1 MNVPVTPIAAIS
13 LGVFSSNM
21 ACLDPGLKRYENT
34 NLAQDPVFSYRTAYA
49 GRMVRLPL
57 TAQQLAAGKRI
68 GEQIRQARGERTLG
82 EVAEA
87 AAISP
92 ETLRKIET
100 GRLATPAFTTIAAL
114 ARVLPLSLD
123 ELADICLDR
132 VSLPHT
138 G

>member
-1 MNVPVTPIAAIS
+1 MAWSDDQATPHGTVR
-13 LGVFSSNM
+13 L
-21 ACLDPGLKRYENT
+21 R
-34 NLAQDPVFSYRTAYA
+34 YRTPHAN
-49 GRMVRLPL
+49 GE
-57 TAQQLAAGKRI
+57 AAGGPWRA
-68 GEQIRQARGERTLG
+68 ERNYRAYLRQARGDRKLV

-114 ARVLPLSLD
+114 ARTLALPLD
-123 ELADICLDR
+123 DLAHICLARTD
-132 VSLPHT
+132 LEKT

>member
-1 MNVPVTPIAAIS
+1 
-13 LGVFSSNM
+13 
-21 ACLDPGLKRYENT
+21 
-34 NLAQDPVFSYRTAYA
+34 
-49 GRMVRLPL
+49 MVRLPL
-57 TAQQLAAGKRI
+57 TTEQLAAGKRI
-68 GEQIRQARGERTLG
+68 GKQIRQARADRTLT

-87 AAISP
+87 AGISP

-123 ELADICLDR
+123 ELADTCLGRTD
-132 VSLPHT
+132 LQQT